1 MLKNE
6 TFLVI
11 FKHRVQ
17 MFVFIVF
24 IAFIQNSKKLGRNHK
39 NTPEFF
45 ISFVCHWRNYLVVEM
60 ALIFWTIFI
69 SVTTFG
75 FRVQQRFFFY
85 DHKKLE

>member
-1 MLKNE
+1 M
-6 TFLVI
+6 I

-75 FRVQQRFFFY
+75 FVFSKDFF
-85 DHKKLE
+85 L

>member
-1 MLKNE
+1 
-6 TFLVI
+6 
-11 FKHRVQ
+11 

-75 FRVQQRFFFY
+75 FVFSKDFF
-85 DHKKLE
+85 L

>member
-1 MLKNE
+1 MRL
-6 TFLVI
+6 FLVI

-75 FRVQQRFFFY
+75 FRVQQRFFF
-85 DHKKLE
+85 L

>member
-1 MLKNE
+1 
-6 TFLVI
+6 VI

-17 MFVFIVF
+17 MFVFIDF

-60 ALIFWTIFI
+60 ALIFWTIF
-69 SVTTFG
+69 SDDFC
-75 FRVQQRFFFY
+75 FRVQQRFFFMII
-85 DHKKLE
+85 KS

>member
-1 MLKNE
+1 MRL
-6 TFLVI
+6 FLVI